1 MRRIVVLALLVLLS
15 LPLSATTE
23 KVALVLS
30 GGGARGL
37 AHIAVLEAVEARGIP
52 IDMVVGTSMGA
63 LVGGLYSAGYSPLE
77 IRNLLETYDMVGLFS
92 TPPLEDAEH
101 EDEVFSYKNNQ
112 VFSLGFGEQGLGNAP
127 ALIGD
132 QRILELLGYLFAR
145 YPNTMDFSEL
155 PIPFYCVSAN
165 AATGERIVH
174 SEGSLVTA
182 IRSSISIPIVFTP
195 FPLGEGILAIDG
207 GVVDNLPIDLARS
220 LGAEY
225 VIASDVNAL
234 GMQDAADLESLSA
247 MAMQTVVLLTQEKA
261 TAQHP
266 SADVLVLPELKSTFA
281 LDFSAHEQIIEAG
294 WEAVR
299 KEEAAFDA
307 LVDTLSQVRPLTP
320 VEENRSGTYS
330 LLSIPKI
337 LQIEVEDI
345 SLKPGEI
352 IPESFLF
359 SDFLGRRL
367 DAQTATELN
376 LKLREVKNAYDLTT
390 LSYEMSSDGK
400 LMIYARSFGRRD
412 RSISMGF
419 HADTGFSTALPSG
432 FVWYRADAYL
442 DASLGGLGRKQDF
455 TFSVNATLG
464 QRSGMTLSFSYP
476 LLSGSKGSID
486 AVVQASYGAG
496 AMTPLSAM
504 INAKRSA
511 PLDRMFE
518 SDAGFRFRFGKYGRA
533 SLQGSYLLVSVN
545 DSTYDKQFYAYP
557 VGELTVSYGNLSS
570 RFATSGFS
578 LEVLG
583 RLGYQQGLIHSLRI
597 GWKQSFVI
605 TYRDS
610 LSYATQLSLMRE
622 PFPFIQSYANL
633 GGIDQMV
640 SYGPLFLRRDIAYL
654 GVDWQHRL
662 AELLGY
668 PAFGKLSLHG
678 AVYDAYDPYSGL
690 APLDEAY
697 FSSSLWDMGLALM
710 LGLDTP
716 IGEVMASFGASL
728 MGEVSFS
735 LGVY

>member
-1 MRRIVVLALLVLLS
+1 MKRLVVLALLVLLS

-37 AHIAVLEAVEARGIP
+37 AHIAVLEAVEAKGIP

-63 LVGGLYSAGYSPLE
+63 LVGGLYSAGYTPLE
-77 IRNLLETYDMVGLFS
+77 IRNLLETFDMVGLFS
-92 TPPLEDAEH
+92 TPPLEDAEYV
-101 EDEVFSYKNNQ
+101 DEVFSYKNNQ

-132 QRILELLGYLFAR
+132 QRILELLGYLFSK
-145 YPNTMDFSEL
+145 YPNTIDFRKL

-174 SEGSLVTA
+174 SKGSLVTA
-182 IRSSISIPIVFTP
+182 IRSSISIPIMFTP
-195 FPLGEGILAIDG
+195 FPQGDGILAIDG

-234 GMQDAADLESLSA
+234 GKQDAVDLESLSA

-266 SADVLVLPELKSTFA
+266 SADVLVLPELKNTFA
-281 LDFSAHEQIIEAG
+281 LDFSAHQEIIDAG
-294 WEAVR
+294 WDAVR
-299 KEEAAFDA
+299 EQDDAFNALADTISQDSPFIPMEA
-307 LVDTLSQVRPLTP
+307 T
-320 VEENRSGTYS
+320 RSGPYF
-330 LLSIPKI
+330 LLSAPKI
-337 LQIEVEDI
+337 LQIEVQDI
-345 SLKPGEI
+345 SLKPGAV
-352 IPESFLF
+352 IPESLLF
-359 SDFLGRRL
+359 EDFLGRKL

-376 LKLREVKNAYDLTT
+376 FKLREIKNMYDLTT
-390 LSYEMSSDGK
+390 LSYEMSNDGK
-400 LMIYARSFGRRD
+400 LMIYARSFGRRN

-419 HADTGFSTALPSG
+419 YADTGFSTALPSG

-442 DASLGGLGRKQDF
+442 DASIGALGKKQNL

-464 QRSGMTLSFSYP
+464 QRSGMTLGLTYP
-476 LLSGSKGSID
+476 LLSGSKGTID

-504 INAKRSA
+504 ISANRSA
-511 PLDRMFE
+511 PLDRMFDV
-518 SDAGFRFRFGKYGRA
+518 DAGLRFRFGKYGRA
-533 SLQGSYLLVSVN
+533 TLQGGYLLVSVN
-545 DSTYDKQFYAYP
+545 DDTYTKRFYSYP
-557 VGELTVSYGNLSS
+557 VGEATVSYGNLGS
-570 RFATSGFS
+570 RFATAGFC
-578 LEVLG
+578 LEALG
-583 RLGYQQGLIHSLRI
+583 RLGYQQGLIHSIRL
-597 GWKQSFVI
+597 GWKQSFVL

-610 LSYATQLSLMRE
+610 MSYAAQLSLMRE
-622 PFPFIQSYANL
+622 SFPFIQSYANL

-640 SYGPLFLRRDIAYL
+640 SYGPLFLRRDVVYL

-668 PAFGKLSLHG
+668 SAFGKISLHG

-690 APLDEAY
+690 PPTEDAY
-697 FSSSLWDMGLALM
+697 FSSSLWDMGIAIM
-710 LGLDTP
+710 VGLDTP
-716 IGEVMASFGASL
+716 IGEVIASLGASL
-728 MGEVSFS
+728 RGEISFS

>member
-1 MRRIVVLALLVLLS
+1 MRRIVVLALLVFLG
-15 LPLSATTE
+15 LPLSATTG

-37 AHIAVLEAVEARGIP
+37 AHIAVLEAVEERGIP
-52 IDMVVGTSMGA
+52 VDMVVGTSMGA

-92 TPPLEDAEH
+92 TPPLEEAEPD
-101 EDEVFSYKNNQ
+101 DEVFSYKNNQ

-145 YPNTMDFSEL
+145 YPNTMDFSDL

-182 IRSSISIPIVFTP
+182 IRSSISIPIVFSP
-195 FPLGEGILAIDG
+195 FPLGDGILAIDG
-207 GVVDNLPIDLARS
+207 GVVDNLPIELARS

-234 GMQDAADLESLSA
+234 GIQDAAELESLSA
-247 MAMQTVVLLTQEKA
+247 MAMQTVVLLTQDKA

-266 SADVLVLPELKSTFA
+266 SADVLVLPELKNMFT
-281 LDFSAHEQIIEAG
+281 LDFSEHEQIIEAG
-294 WEAVR
+294 WKAVDVQD
-299 KEEAAFDA
+299 AAFDA
-307 LVDTLSQVRPLTP
+307 LAETLSQTRPLIP
-320 VEENRSGTYS
+320 RDAMRIGSYS
-330 LLSIPKI
+330 LLSTPKI
-337 LQIEVEDI
+337 LQIEVKDI
-345 SLKPGEI
+345 SLKPGAS
-352 IPESFLF
+352 IPESFMF

-367 DAQTATELN
+367 NAQTATELN
-376 LKLREVKNAYDLTT
+376 LKLREIKNAYGLTT
-390 LSYEMSSDGK
+390 LSYEMASDGK
-400 LMIYARSFGRRD
+400 LMIYARSFGQRD
-412 RSISMGF
+412 RNISMGF

-432 FVWYRADAYL
+432 FAWYRADAYL
-442 DASLGGLGRKQDF
+442 DASLGGLGKKQDF

-464 QRSGMTLSFSYP
+464 QRSGMALSFSFP

-486 AVVQASYGAG
+486 AVVKASYGVG

-504 INAKRSA
+504 VNAKRSA
-511 PLDRMFE
+511 PLDRMFD
-518 SDAGFRFRFGKYGRA
+518 SGAGFQFRFGKYGRA

-545 DSTYDKQFYAYP
+545 DSTYTKQFYAYP
-557 VGELTVSYGNLSS
+557 VGEATVSYGNLTS
-570 RFATSGFS
+570 RFATSGFR
-578 LEVLG
+578 LEALG
-583 RLGYQQGLIHSLRI
+583 RLGYQEGLIHSLRI
-597 GWKQSFVI
+597 GWRQSFVI

-640 SYGPLFLRRDIAYL
+640 GYGPLFLRRDIAFM

-662 AELLGY
+662 SELLGY

-690 APLDEAY
+690 PPTEDAY
-697 FSSSLWDMGLALM
+697 FSSKVWDMGLALI

-716 IGEVMASFGASL
+716 IGEVVASL
-728 MGEVSFS
+728 GTSLAGEVSFA